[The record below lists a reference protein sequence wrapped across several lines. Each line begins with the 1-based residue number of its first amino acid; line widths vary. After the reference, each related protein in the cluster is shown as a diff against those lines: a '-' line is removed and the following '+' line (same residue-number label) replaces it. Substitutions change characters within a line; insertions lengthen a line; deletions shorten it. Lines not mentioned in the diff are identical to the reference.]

1 MKCMVLSS
9 RTAKE
14 ILRDPIN
21 LFFGLGFPLVL
32 IFLLST
38 IQRNIPVSLFEVH
51 KLTPGISVFGLSFM
65 SLFAAVIVSKDRES
79 ALLSRLYTT
88 PLKSS
93 DFIIGY
99 ILPLIPISIMQ
110 GIICYIVAIP
120 FGLKPSIGIIWA
132 LLGNILVSL
141 FFISFGVF
149 CGSFLTSKQVGG
161 VCGALLTNLSAWL
174 SGIWFDI
181 SLVGGALKKVADV
194 LPFIHAV
201 EMEKA
206 LFSGN
211 YEGIGIHILVVGI
224 YTLLMTLLA
233 IFMFLRQMKKK

>member
-38 IQRNIPVSLFEVH
+38 IQKNIPVSLFEVH
-51 KLTPGISVFGLSFM
+51 KLTPGITVFGLSFM
-65 SLFAAVIVSKDRES
+65 SLFASVIVSKDRES
-79 ALLSRLYTT
+79 SLLSRLYTT
-88 PLKSS
+88 PLRSM
-93 DFIIGY
+93 DFILGY
-99 ILPLIPISIMQ
+99 VLPLIPISILHSL
-110 GIICYIVAIP
+110 ICYSASIP
-120 FGLKPSIGIIWA
+120 FGLKLSLGVVWA
-132 LLGNILVSL
+132 LGGNILVSL
-141 FFISFGVF
+141 FFISLGVL
-149 CGSFLTSKQVGG
+149 CGSVMTSKQVGG
-161 VCGALLTNLSAWL
+161 ICGALLTNLSAWL
-174 SGIWFDI
+174 GGIWFDI

-211 YEGIGIHILVVGI
+211 TDGIGVHVLILSL
-224 YTLLMTLLA
+224 YTLGITILA
-233 IFMFLRQMKKK
+233 VFMFLRQMNNK